1 MSIHIV
7 RLRFPFYRFCCRV
20 LGQAEPCID
29 SRRSADRS
37 RQYKLVLACLPIV
50 SSCPERWMPN
60 MSSKK
65 KSYYSDEMINE
76 ICEEIDRQWNYHGR
90 VRASFPATA
99 GHIAHWLNQN
109 YIVRLCGILDEYQVI
124 TKGKQ
129 DGNDFTLV
137 LAGLRHRVGAHTR
150 GYWDPENSDDRDCG
164 ADS

>member
-1 MSIHIV
+1 M
-7 RLRFPFYRFCCRV
+7 
-20 LGQAEPCID
+20 E
-29 SRRSADRS
+29 AD
-37 RQYKLVLACLPIV
+37 
-50 SSCPERWMPN
+50 

-65 KSYYSDEMINE
+65 KSYYSGEMINE

-150 GYWDPENSDDRDCG
+150 GYWDPENSDDRKI
-164 ADS
+164 AELIRKHFDSSVDDEAVRRVICRWIRC